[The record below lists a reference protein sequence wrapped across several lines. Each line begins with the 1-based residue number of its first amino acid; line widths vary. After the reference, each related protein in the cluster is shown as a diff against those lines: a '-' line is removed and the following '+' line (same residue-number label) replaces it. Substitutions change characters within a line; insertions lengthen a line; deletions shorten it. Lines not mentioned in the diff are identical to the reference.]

1 MNFGKI
7 AAVASVAVSVA
18 FLSLPVRAD
27 EPAVWY
33 ADASKEQGSGDG
45 LSAATAFHT
54 IQEAINAAKAGDTVL
69 VAEGVYD
76 DGTSGAVTFSHSDY
90 QNHWQQ
96 ARVCVTKRLTIKGT
110 GDKTR
115 TVIKGSEGTIS
126 SSGSSLWYRVDGVM
140 CMAISNGVT
149 GVRIEG
155 LTFKDGY
162 PHQSSFSGALA
173 AGGIC
178 AAASNET
185 TTFADAFTAVNCDFI
200 GCYGRGA
207 GGINGGTAIRCLFVG
222 CMTSYRATSAY
233 RCRLFNCV
241 SRDNNARNSQSS
253 PDFMN
258 CLVVN
263 CTTFNNYGKFGFAKT
278 TNDVNMPEGFATAYN
293 SVSYGNVM
301 RNQDAANAKSAGVAH
316 NVVCDLNP
324 NAADDKGVA
333 KDGREFEAGSTDVVY
348 LDVNDPAM
356 MTKVCVSPAT
366 LDIRPVKGGYLDG
379 KGKEYDA
386 LAFVPAEERAID
398 FYGNPYAGDL
408 PIGAVLPSADV
419 QSGYLRLNSYCFRLL
434 DRDMATYPTY
444 VQSEVWPAQVKLRGS
459 SRRTRDNVLGIQGP
473 HRVYKGLYD
482 DVVQTIPPK
491 KDTDGSDFAYSD
503 VTLLEYND
511 DFYVAVDDPNASD
524 DNAGTDPA
532 APLKSI
538 TKALEKMP
546 ASGNGFRSAFIHV
559 ARGTYKPVAA
569 GGYEAGG
576 VWKETDVKGTVSIPA
591 KHTVMIRAEEGP
603 DVTFI
608 EGMADPETL
617 EESVLPGC
625 GPNAYRCVI
634 IDTAADGV
642 VAGFTLR
649 NGYSSGRTK
658 TTSTSAADFG
668 CGVLTGGINQHIY
681 DCVITGC
688 HGNMVAYQGAYYRCI
703 FKNNTD
709 SANGIV
715 YGNAYLG
722 SCVFAD
728 NGQSSRI
735 LYNNCYTINCTFSD
749 RTCASANCYM
759 QNINGWMMNGAIDS
773 NGTMLDFTSANCP
786 VIGTVVYTTG
796 SDSLKACPAIHE
808 DPYLNAPWN
817 GDYRIHAPS
826 KAIGAGVILDTA
838 YRKIST
844 MDILR
849 YMRGD
854 LTNEFLTHEDGS
866 INAGA
871 VAATAPAYDVYVDA
885 TNGDDANDGLSEAK
899 AKKTLQAAV
908 DTRVPANSRV
918 VALPGV
924 YNEGSGLHVG
934 KSFSNGSGFAQP
946 TIKSRVVVP
955 TNKTLISRDGPE
967 VTIIEGA
974 PDTTGDEYGCGPKA
988 IRGVFL
994 EKNATLSGFT
1004 VRYGHTDYWRKKT
1017 EGGEHDTLYQD
1028 DLFAGGVLGRSKAT
1042 NDKLGGAVVEN
1053 CILTENYTQNG
1064 GAGCLVTFRNCEVH
1078 HNYAICYGSF
1088 FRHGEAYNCYVHHN
1102 YGPRVGDCVFN
1113 FVNCTFEENENIG
1126 RTATQIVEN
1135 MEKGGKLWNLVNI
1148 LGSVNDSFGGADVR
1162 NVIVSVGTRIGT
1174 NATATVE
1181 NLDISHTYQELSEM
1195 FANGVPKARTAPT
1208 VDAGYNT
1215 ALEFLSA
1222 TDVAGNSRLQN
1233 GTIDIGAFEYDW
1245 TSDYSK
1251 ALSTRSNLTVTGVSA
1266 AGVVETGDVVTLTD
1280 GGAIA
1285 ANLAAVVGCA
1295 YTQAVTLTGGGT
1307 LVVKQNGKAIASLSE
1322 SGTVNFK
1329 GEMATDTLEYEY
1341 AGAGSVSLAALRGHF
1356 GMILLIQ

>member
-1 MNFGKI
+1 MKLKSLL
-7 AAVASVAVSVA
+7 AVVAGVVFAVCAS
-18 FLSLPVRAD
+18 AD
-27 EPAVWY
+27 TWY
-33 ADASKEQGSGDG
+33 ADASKEKGSGDG
-45 LSAATAFHT
+45 MSAATAFHT
-54 IQEAINAAKAGDTVL
+54 IQEAIDAAKAGDMVL

-76 DGTSGAVTFSHSDY
+76 DGCVSNVWTGSHSGY
-90 QNHWQQ
+90 TLNQQ
-96 ARVCVTKRLTIKGT
+96 MRVCVTKQLTIKGT
-110 GDKTR
+110 GDKTK

-126 SSGSSLWYRVDGVM
+126 SNGSSLWYRVDGIM

-155 LTFKDGY
+155 LTFRDGY
-162 PHQSSFSGALA
+162 SHQSSFSGSLA

-178 AAASNET
+178 AYASGDNA
-185 TTFADAFTAVNCDFI
+185 TFADAFTVVNCDFI

-241 SRDNNARNSQSS
+241 SRDNTVRGCQSS
-253 PDFMN
+253 PDFIN

-293 SVSYGNVM
+293 SVSYGNVL
-301 RNQDAANAKSAGVAH
+301 RYQDASYAKSPGVAH

-324 NAADDKGVA
+324 SAADDKGVA
-333 KDGREFEAGSTDVVY
+333 RDGREFEAGSTDVVY

-379 KGKEYDA
+379 KGKKYDA
-386 LAFVPAEERAID
+386 LAFVPAEEWALD

-408 PIGAVLPSADV
+408 PIGAVLPSVDV

-434 DRDMATYPTY
+434 DRDMVTYPTY

-491 KDTDGSDFAYSD
+491 KDTDGSDFVYPD

-546 ASGNGFRSAFIHV
+546 SNGSGGFRSAYIHV

-608 EGMADPETL
+608 EGMADPETA

-625 GPNAYRCVI
+625 GTGAYRCVI

-658 TTSTSAADFG
+658 TTSASVADFG
-668 CGVLTGGINQHIY
+668 CGVLTGGANQHIY

-728 NGQSSRI
+728 NGQHDRI

-749 RTCASANCYM
+749 RTCTSASCYM

-796 SDSLKACPAIHE
+796 GDSLKACPAIRE
-808 DPYLNAPWN
+808 DPYFNAPWN

-826 KAIGAGVILDTA
+826 KAIGAGVILDTE
-838 YRKIST
+838 YKKITT

-871 VAATAPAYDVYVDA
+871 VAASTPASDVYADA
-885 TNGDDANDGLSEAK
+885 ENGNDANDGLSEAT

-908 DTRVPANSRV
+908 DVRAPANCRV

-924 YNEGSGLHVG
+924 YKEGSGLHVG
-934 KSFSNGSGFAQP
+934 KAYSNGLGFAQP

-955 TNKTLISRDGPE
+955 TNKTLISRDGPA

-974 PDTTGDEYGCGPKA
+974 PDAAGDEYGCGPNA

-1004 VRYGHTDYWRKKT
+1004 IRYGHTDYWRKKAD
-1017 EGGEHDTLYQD
+1017 GGEHDTLYQD

-1042 NDKLGGAVVEN
+1042 NGQLGGAVVEN
-1053 CILTENYTQNG
+1053 CILTENYAQNG

-1078 HNYAICYGSF
+1078 NNYAIWYGSF
-1088 FRHGEAYNCYVHHN
+1088 FRHGEAYGCYVHHN

-1113 FVNCTFEENENIG
+1113 FVNCTFAENENIG

-1162 NVIVSVGTRIGT
+1162 NVILSAGTKIGT
-1174 NATATVE
+1174 NANATVV
-1181 NLDISHTYQELSEM
+1181 NVNTDYTYPELSEM
-1195 FANGVPKARTAPT
+1195 FANGVPKALTAPT
-1208 VDAGYNT
+1208 VDAGDD
-1215 ALEFLSA
+1215 AAPDFLPA
-1222 TDVAGNSRLQN
+1222 TDVAGNPRVQN
-1233 GTIDIGAFEYDW
+1233 GTIDIGAFEADW
-1245 TSDYSK
+1245 TGAYAK
-1251 ALSTRSNLTVTGVSA
+1251 AIGRRVTVTEASSL
-1266 AGVVETGDVVTLTD
+1266 VVMTD
-1280 GGAIA
+1280 GHPLMRDGDALAATIA
-1285 ANLAAVVGCA
+1285 ARSSATECDYVIRAA
-1295 YTQAVTLTGGGT
+1295 LTGNGKMLVYLNGT
-1307 LVVKQNGKAIASLSE
+1307 LLGELTASGELRFT
-1322 SGTVNFK
+1322 SGLDSNALRF
-1329 GEMATDTLEYEY
+1329 EY
-1341 AGAGSVSLAALRGHF
+1341 AGEGSAYVAKVAQELG
-1356 GMILLIQ
+1356 GLLIIR